1 MGHFPLTD
9 TVSIYQLQRAGNTES
24 YLADPTY
31 EGVDACIS
39 PTGTDIQ
46 ADYGGVAA
54 FQLFEV
60 FLYDMS
66 LVLGNADKLVTADGR
81 ELIVDG
87 QPYVINNR
95 FLQYIRCL
103 CKQKV

>member
-1 MGHFPLTD
+1 MSHFPLTD
-9 TVSIYQLQRAGNTES
+9 VIAVYQLQRTGDTES
-24 YLADPTY
+24 YPTAPTY
-31 EGVDACIS
+31 ENVDCLIS

-46 ADYGGVAA
+46 TDYGGVAA

-60 FLYDMS
+60 FIYDMS
-66 LVLGNADKLVTADGR
+66 LTLGNADKLVTADGR
-81 ELIVDG
+81 EFIVDG